1 MQKRER
7 RSFLEVVRGFF
18 NFRMWMGA
26 DGLRAFWQ
34 FIVLTAKRMFVPNSH
49 KTTESDENFAAAQ
62 TRLGLSEEELASREK
77 ALYRLALLLFTIG
90 VLLFFYA
97 IFQLI
102 YGSFHGFLLTIALTG
117 LACVIGFRY
126 HFWSF
131 QIKER
136 KLGCSLREWYRYG
149 LRGEKR

>member
-1 MQKRER
+1 MQKRQR
-7 RSFLEVVRGFF
+7 RSFLEVVTGFF

-26 DGLRAFWQ
+26 DGLKSFWQ
-34 FIVLTAKRMFVPNSH
+34 FIVTTAKRLFVPNSH
-49 KTTESDENFAAAQ
+49 KMTESDETFAAAQ
-62 TRLGLSEEELASREK
+62 ARLGLSEEALVSREK
-77 ALYRLALLLFTIG
+77 ALHRMAVLLFSIA

-102 YGSFHGFLLTIALTG
+102 YGSFHGFFLTVALVG